1 LNETHLKPLKPADK
15 FLPECGDGKYTTFGQ
30 NKQIVVQNCMSP
42 PPSQPAPCA
51 QVAQHLPPLP
61 PFQPACGAQVA
72 QELSEKEYASG
83 RMFFLY
89 RMNFKSEGNTR
100 EGKFTIEISGEPPFK
115 LDGEQ
120 LSSSSGEV
128 EYVVNNITYDEVD
141 FFRRLIKHYT
151 LFLQKK

>member
-1 LNETHLKPLKPADK
+1 
-15 FLPECGDGKYTTFGQ
+15 
-30 NKQIVVQNCMSP
+30 MSP